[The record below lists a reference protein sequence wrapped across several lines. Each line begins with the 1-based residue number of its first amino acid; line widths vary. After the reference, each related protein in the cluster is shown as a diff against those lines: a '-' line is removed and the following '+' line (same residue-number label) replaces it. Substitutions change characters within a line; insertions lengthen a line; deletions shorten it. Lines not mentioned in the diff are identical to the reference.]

1 MGVGADGTGHQGEA
15 GTRGGDPSTRKSE
28 AELCQFL
35 KCLNQ
40 SPGKSYLYSAR
51 QPEPHQDQTLC
62 GRGLEICSLNQ
73 RPRDC
78 SVRWGPPGRGVLRR
92 EFPSL
97 VSVCLTRAPSVE
109 QHIPGDHCRTLR
121 LGTPVFFTCL
131 GDCCGLDGNHAN
143 PSAGV
148 CSYPRRCFPG
158 GSGTFWVGL

>member
-1 MGVGADGTGHQGEA
+1 MWTGHSKHLVLVEKHVGVGADGTGHQGEA

-78 SVRWGPPGRGVLRR
+78 SVRSSSPAGRMTCRSATSRGSAQL
-92 EFPSL
+92 
-97 VSVCLTRAPSVE
+97 LTAATPLTARAPRAIH
-109 QHIPGDHCRTLR
+109 QRT
-121 LGTPVFFTCL
+121 T
-131 GDCCGLDGNHAN
+131 
-143 PSAGV
+143 
-148 CSYPRRCFPG
+148 
-158 GSGTFWVGL
+158 GSSSEVRTTASCTGSSMATMATG